1 MASERS
7 GRRHAAR
14 LNGASATTSASA
26 GSPGAAGSA
35 SAASLPAFE
44 EALGQIEEI
53 VQALESGRLQL
64 EEALSMFEQGMRLAQ
79 VCQDVLNHADLRVR
93 QLVAAEGEAGTSS
106 IETIDLDV
114 E

>member
-1 MASERS
+1 MMASERS

-14 LNGASATTSASA
+14 LNGASAATSASA
-26 GSPGAAGSA
+26 GSPG
-35 SAASLPAFE
+35 AASLPAFE

-64 EEALSMFEQGMRLAQ
+64 EEALSAFEQGMRLAQ

-93 QLVAAEGEAGTSS
+93 QLVAVEEEAGISS